1 MTAPGLHAR
10 QRAYGI
16 VANLLLAV
24 VSLVTI
30 SPLLWV
36 ISTSFKTA
44 PAVATIPPTLIPR
57 PFSLSGYTDL
67 WTVAPYLRFTFNSI
81 VVAIFTAAATVLISS
96 LAAYGMSR
104 FRMKGVRVLLAG
116 FLLSQMFPGASIIIP
131 LSQTML
137 RLGIY
142 NTRFALVLTYTGFLI
157 PFSTWLLYGYF
168 RTIPK
173 ELDEA
178 ALMDGARRST
188 ILYRI
193 ILPVTLPGLGAT
205 FVFSILGSWNE
216 FLFALVLTDS
226 VEVRTLPLGIANLI
240 GQWITSW
247 NVLTAAGVIFSIPP
261 LILFLFLE
269 KALVSGLTAGAVKG

>member
-1 MTAPGLHAR
+1 MTAIGLHAGR
-10 QRAYGI
+10 RAYAI
-16 VANLLLAV
+16 IANLFLIV
-24 VSLVTI
+24 ICVVTI
-30 SPLLWV
+30 SPLLVV

-44 PAVATIPPTLIPR
+44 PAVASIPPTLIPR
-57 PFSLSGYTDL
+57 PFSVSGYRDI
-67 WTVAPYLRFTFNSI
+67 WTVAPYLRFAFNSV
-81 VVAIFTAAATVLISS
+81 VVAVFTATATVLISAF
-96 LAAYGMSR
+96 AAYGMSR
-104 FRMKGVRVLLAG
+104 FHMKGVRVLLAG

-137 RLGIY
+137 HLGIY
-142 NTRFALVLTYTGFLI
+142 NSRFALVVTYTGFLI

-205 FVFSILGSWNE
+205 FVFSVLGSWNE
-216 FLFALVLTDS
+216 FLFALVLTDT
-226 VEVRTLPLGIANLI
+226 VDVRTLPLGIANLI

-247 NVLTAAGVIFSIPP
+247 NVLMAAGVIFSIPP

>member
-1 MTAPGLHAR
+1 MTAIGS
-10 QRAYGI
+10 RAGRRVYATI
-16 VANLLLAV
+16 ANLCLAV

-30 SPLLWV
+30 SPLLVV

-44 PAVATIPPTLIPR
+44 PSVASIPPTLIPN
-57 PFSLSGYTDL
+57 PFSISGYIDL
-67 WTVAPYLRFTFNSI
+67 WGVAPYLRFTYNSI
-81 VVAIFTAAATVLISS
+81 IVAVFTATATVLISS

-137 RLGIY
+137 RLGVY
-142 NTRFALVLTYTGFLI
+142 NTRFALILTYTGFLI

-205 FVFSILGSWNE
+205 FVFSVLGSWNE
-216 FLFALVLTDS
+216 FLFALVLTDT
-226 VEVRTLPLGIANLI
+226 VDVRTLPLGIANLI